1 MYGVWLWGVILSL
14 QIVPLMVNFTDLI
27 INIQQNNLE
36 SIWFDLI
43 YIVVVISDDFKL
55 IKYDKIFNTF
65 RYDAKSVESFDSK
78 VVDNVFLTII
88 TMLCLAQ
95 VVVKTYKFSTTTTTP
110 TTTTSTAT
118 TATQTTTTITTQTT
132 TTITTTITTPT
143 STSIVTTTTKQSMSS
158 FFYKIFSISKH
169 H

>member
-1 MYGVWLWGVILSL
+1 VYGVWLWGIILSL

-27 INIQQNNLE
+27 INIKQNNWE

-65 RYDAKSVESFDSK
+65 RYDAKSVEGFDSK

-110 TTTTSTAT
+110 TTTTS
-118 TATQTTTTITTQTT
+118 TTTITTQTT